1 MATLLSGIKA
11 GRLHQGYFNANVYNY
26 LEVGIAFF
34 FTHSGIDKLCKGS
47 VNVPSFPKPVL
58 ITGREHMNR
67 SVHGDLV
74 VIEMLP
80 ESEWKSSADEVLDQ
94 DGESHS

>member
-1 MATLLSGIKA
+1 M
-11 GRLHQGYFNANVYNY
+11 
-26 LEVGIAFF
+26 
-34 FTHSGIDKLCKGS
+34 KGS
-47 VNVPSFPKPVL
+47 VNVPSYPKPVL
-58 ITGREHMNR
+58 ITGREHINR

-94 DGESHS
+94 DGTS